1 MEMKRRVFS
10 HCRRPEVKS
19 EERAS
24 GKGFSVA
31 GNFKEPGTGRANVEN
46 RSKNF
51 SILLSTALIYYSYGK
66 LIFDPYGLQNLLII
80 QLYLLQKF

>member
-1 MEMKRRVFS
+1 MKRRVFS

-46 RSKNF
+46 RSKKFFHFALYCPDILFIWKINF
-51 SILLSTALIYYSYGK
+51 
-66 LIFDPYGLQNLLII
+66 
-80 QLYLLQKF
+80 